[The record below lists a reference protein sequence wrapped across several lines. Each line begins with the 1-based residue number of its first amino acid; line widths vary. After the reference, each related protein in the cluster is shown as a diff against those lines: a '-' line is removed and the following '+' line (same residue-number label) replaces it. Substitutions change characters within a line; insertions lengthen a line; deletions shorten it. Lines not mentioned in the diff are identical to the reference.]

1 MKKQLFLLL
10 VLLMSVAS
18 LSAQSHWTVAGSYR
32 DNPMIIEASFIT
44 NVNYSITVYEFGA
57 FIDGECRGTAV
68 YSGGRLPSIQLFI
81 GGDANLDQGK
91 TITFKVYNSQ
101 TYQEFVITPERELTW
116 VSGDNVGSYNL
127 PFLFYLTVP
136 TAIALPQRIELNV
149 GETLNLRQLVSV
161 TPADA
166 VLPEG
171 RLNWSLGNYP
181 NVASIDA
188 NDVLTALV
196 PVVDAELYVRLSNN
210 AMDTSKVET
219 MTYLTI
225 NNPVIPL
232 DHFDIDVGETISDKV
247 TTIVL
252 TPQPADANIDINKLS
267 LKVTPA
273 IEIPNGWNF
282 ADVTPEPGDQT
293 GLRFSMTPVLPGKA
307 TVTVSYDG
315 QAAGS
320 KEIDVGMPFSLNEGW
335 QWITL
340 TNANIGAVELKD
352 VFGTGLVEIRSQR
365 ELLYNDPQSG
375 YFGSISET
383 GIRQNECYKVKMTE
397 NRSYILYGTNL
408 NLNASTAS
416 LGKGWTWIHSPYN
429 YDRRLADVLLGSF
442 TEGDR
447 VVSKNDG
454 FAEYANG
461 RWQGTLSLMRAGEGY
476 MFFNSGGN
484 ETLLSYSGEALMA
497 QGNDAAAKSATM
509 DAEWDYDSAG
519 FSDNM
524 SMVAQLKD
532 VGYPDNYTIG
542 AFVGN
547 ECRGEGKVIN
557 GRLFI
562 TVHGNQGEMVNF
574 VARNKATNECFTVE
588 ENVVLQQ
595 NLGSIRQPIMLNLGN
610 QTTGIDAVKSNLST
624 EHSRNWNLQGVELPV
639 NTPQKGV
646 RIVHLS
652 DGTTLKI
659 AK

>member
-149 GETLNLRQLVSV
+149 GETLNLRQLISV

-232 DHFDIDVGETISDKV
+232 DHFDIDVGETILDKV

-252 TPQPADANIDINKLS
+252 TPQPADANIDIDKLS

-273 IEIPNGWNF
+273 TEFPNGWNF

-293 GLRFSMTPVLPGKA
+293 GLRFSMTPILPGKA

-340 TNANIGAVELKD
+340 TNANIGAGELKD

-383 GIRQNECYKVKMTE
+383 GIRQNECYKVKMTGK
-397 NRSYILYGTNL
+397 RSYILYGANL
-408 NLNASTAS
+408 NLNASSAS
-416 LGKGWTWIHSPYN
+416 LSKGWTWIHSPYY
-429 YDRRLADVLLGSF
+429 YDRQLADALIGSF
-442 TEGDR
+442 NEGDC

-454 FAEYANG
+454 FAEYSAG
-461 RWQGTLSLMRAGEGY
+461 RWQGSLSLIRAGEGY
-476 MFFNSGGN
+476 MFFNSSGN
-484 ETLLSYSGEALMA
+484 EAVLNYQGEGLMA
-497 QGNDAAAKSATM
+497 QGNEASAKSMTI
-509 DAEWDYDSAG
+509 DAEWSYDAAG

-532 VGYPDNYTIG
+532 VGYPENYTIG

-557 GRLFI
+557 GHLFI

-574 VARNKATNECFTVE
+574 VARNKATNDCFTIE